1 MFCRML
7 LKPWQHAA
15 RIVPR
20 VMGPFIDMTSVI
32 LCGVEYDGV
41 PEDEWD
47 LDKLQGM

>member
-1 MFCRML
+1 ML

-15 RIVPR
+15 CI